1 MYDPVT
7 LETIDN
13 DELKLNKYA
22 ACDACKDKVL
32 ALSNLLHQK
41 YHFFIKCIEKVNIGL
56 LNCKLFDI

>member
-22 ACDACKDKVL
+22 ACNFCKGID
-32 ALSNLLHQK
+32 
-41 YHFFIKCIEKVNIGL
+41 
-56 LNCKLFDI
+56 LF